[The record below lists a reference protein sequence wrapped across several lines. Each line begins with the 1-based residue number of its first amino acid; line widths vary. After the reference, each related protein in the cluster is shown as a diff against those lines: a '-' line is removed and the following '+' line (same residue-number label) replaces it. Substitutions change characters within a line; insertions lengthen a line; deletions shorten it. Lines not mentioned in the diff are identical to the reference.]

1 MNTERDFDNAAEQW
15 LRTHRYTAD
24 TQVLERI
31 ALRVRENLEQLGG
44 YVSSS
49 SFERAYLELV
59 SEKAIQPFRGT
70 VTEHAAAEVTAIPQD
85 AVDFIEQASAVEQR
99 KRYASD
105 SAFRRHYDAYT
116 TNRRSSVIN
125 LDVESYRKL
134 PAAVVAQHYRTG
146 REFRA
151 GVDALIAQGKI

>member
-1 MNTERDFDNAAEQW
+1 MNTQQDFDNAAEQW

-99 KRYASD
+99 KPAMPVIQRSD
-105 SAFRRHYDAYT
+105 GTMTPIRRTDVHPSSISMSNLIENFRLPWLLSITGQA
-116 TNRRSSVIN
+116 
-125 LDVESYRKL
+125 ESFERVSML
-134 PAAVVAQHYRTG
+134 
-146 REFRA
+146 
-151 GVDALIAQGKI
+151 

>member
-1 MNTERDFDNAAEQW
+1 MSDTQFDTAAEQW
-15 LRTHRYTAD
+15 LRKHRYTGD
-24 TQVLERI
+24 TQVLAKI
-31 ALRVRENLEQLGG
+31 SQRVRDLLEQNGG
-44 YVSSS
+44 YVSTAH
-49 SFERAYLELV
+49 FERAYLGLV
-59 SEKAIQPFRGT
+59 NEGAIKPFRGT

-85 AVDFIEQASAVEQR
+85 IVDFIQQASAVEQR

-105 SAFRRHYDAYT
+105 SAFRRHYDAHT

-134 PAAVVAQHYRTG
+134 PAAVVAQRYRAD